1 MIAIIRVRLNMA
13 PNAAVWSDQQ
23 FQALMDPAIPFSLA
37 HYWQKCAFGLADL
50 SYRLLPPVTVV
61 DPQPSMTAEQIKADP
76 QYRST
81 RVRAITKTVDDQYKP
96 DWNAFSTLMIWV
108 ASPLDLWGSSAFDH
122 GSGRCAVLMCDV
134 ASKFDQICHELGH
147 TLGFD
152 HPFGREGIEYNSA
165 YDIMG
170 GYASEWTRPA
180 VPALPV
186 GTSASGSDPMVLAG
200 PMISAAQLST
210 STYKPSLAALF
221 IDLPPNVKTSPLSVK
236 LIALDAAA
244 DRWPQVAGPVAAVL
258 PPDPVSPDDHYVLEL
273 RRAQGYDAG
282 LRSPALPSNP
292 PVGIVVHG
300 YNVKTKRFTFAG
312 VLPLT
317 NNLGDQDLHLFS
329 GMPGSDITIRLLE
342 VGPGDE
348 WARVRVGGPNYWRN
362 FGVDV
367 TIEDIA
373 DEPHYTAWEQV
384 EVQPCVFAA
393 TGLHSVRYRTA
404 SHTFRVD
411 ATSYGYEA
419 PYYTWKLNDAA
430 LDPDLNAIAL
440 HIQTSRP
447 DPLLG
452 WQNRELDVVL
462 PYSIAGATM
471 TLGTPAGDLVALGKF
486 TLTIGVTANET
497 SPGVLKN
504 LYPERS
510 VTTTVRFDTVKM
522 EWDQAYSD
530 KLDYCEHII
539 DEVDRKRV
547 PVPLP
552 QLPGG
557 RPDDGLPNILD
568 VLGSIVDRNPAAAN
582 VLIEEISRSANIPR
596 LAVIARLQGHR

>member
-1 MIAIIRVRLNMA
+1 MIAIIRVRLSMA
-13 PNAAVWSDQQ
+13 PNAIVWSDQQ
-23 FQALMDPAIPFSLA
+23 FQALMNPAIPFSLA
-37 HYWQKCAFGLADL
+37 HYWQKCSFGLADL

-61 DPQPSMTAEQIKADP
+61 DPQPAMTAEQIKADP

-81 RVRAITKTVDDQYKP
+81 RVKAITKIVDDQYKP
-96 DWNAFSTLMIWV
+96 DWNAFSTLLIWV

-122 GSGRCAVLMCDV
+122 GKGRCAVFMCDV

-147 TLGFD
+147 SLGFD

-180 VPALPV
+180 VAALPV

-200 PMISAAQLST
+200 PMISSAQLST
-210 STYKPSLAALF
+210 SMYRTSLAALF
-221 IDLPPNVKTSPLSVK
+221 IDLPANVKTSPLSVK

-282 LRSPALPSNP
+282 LRSPALPNNP
-292 PVGIVVHG
+292 PVGVVVHG

-393 TGLHSVRYRTA
+393 TGLHSVRYRTV
-404 SHTFRVD
+404 SHTFQID

-440 HIQTSRP
+440 HIQTSTP

-452 WQNRELDVVL
+452 WQNRELDVIL

-471 TLGTPAGDLVALGKF
+471 TLGTPAGNLVALGKF

-522 EWDQAYSD
+522 EWDQGYGE
-530 KLDYCEHII
+530 KLDHCEHII
-539 DEVDRKRV
+539 DEVDRKRIPV
-547 PVPLP
+547 PVP

-557 RPDDGLPNILD
+557 RPDDGLPNVLD
-568 VLGSIVDRNPAAAN
+568 VLGSIIDRNPSAAN
-582 VLIEEISRSANIPR
+582 VLIEEISRSANVPR
-596 LAVIARLQGHR
+596 LAVIARLQGYR